1 MDQATPAGFQVE
13 FLDNFANFALKEEPH
28 PSSKLKLWLGPENL
42 GALRCAPKDC

>member
-1 MDQATPAGFQVE
+1 MGLITRDGFRVE
-13 FLDNFANFALKEEPH
+13 YLDNFANFALKEEPH